1 MRVYI
6 CFDQRKDSEHAS
18 LPVVTLESIPKSESW
33 PLAISISIIMPC
45 SMRVLSYLISD
56 LGIDPDWA
64 SQALTIMGPPVPNT
78 TLIIYR
84 DSSLQ

>member
-1 MRVYI
+1 
-6 CFDQRKDSEHAS
+6 
-18 LPVVTLESIPKSESW
+18 
-33 PLAISISIIMPC
+33 
-45 SMRVLSYLISD
+45 LI
-56 LGIDPDWA
+56 IDPDWA